1 MLKKISTAL
10 ALLAAAPLAQ
20 AGVVLTE
27 DWTGGTP
34 TGTTINPIGGTITVG
49 ARTWTA
55 TKNGGG
61 ALASAVQLTDFSGDL
76 KLDNTAAGTGTSD
89 YTILTTSG
97 LSGFVVGK
105 AITIELDVTDS
116 TPTTTSNQRTYVLV
130 ENATSHDGY
139 RIRFSTQTTSEEVFN
154 ATIINDGVDA
164 GDKKFDDL
172 NNGSGGFGIPNA
184 AGSWHAKM
192 SFIPVGADTKVIY
205 VVTGNGSTP
214 NLLAQNTWT
223 FPGAA
228 VEDAFDSVS
237 VWMRRPIAQV
247 DNIVISQDTDA
258 PALTLTGSSN
268 ITLNCGDAYTDAGAT
283 AIDAVEG
290 DMTSSIVEGGD
301 TVNTA
306 VAGTYIITYDISDN
320 SGNAATQ
327 LTRTVEV
334 QDLVDPTVALTGAST
349 VNVNCGANYSDAGAT
364 ANDDCSGLLT
374 PVPSGSVDTSTP
386 GDYIITYTAT
396 DAAGNDAS
404 VSRTVTVLNNCP
416 AILITPT
423 TATSVT
429 LESGEG
435 PVTFGITAQGTGTL
449 DYQWYFEGSAKTP
462 TQVSGATSSSYTI
475 NTVTQLDSGQY
486 YCAVTD
492 DFNLVNSAPF
502 TLNVLAEVPVAGF
515 LGLVGAAA
523 ATAAAGMAALRRKR

>member
-20 AGVVLTE
+20 AGVVFTE

-34 TGTTINPIGGTITVG
+34 TATTINPTGGTITVG
-49 ARTWTA
+49 PRTWTA
-55 TKNGGG
+55 TKNGAG

-76 KLDNTAAGTGTSD
+76 KLDNTAAGTGTGD
-89 YTILTTSG
+89 YTILTTGVSG
-97 LSGFVVGK
+97 LVAGK

-116 TPTTTSNQRTYVLV
+116 TPTTTSNQRIYVLV

-154 ATIINDGVDA
+154 ATVINDGVDA

-192 SFIPVGADTKVIY
+192 SFIPVGSDTKVIY

-214 NLLAQNTWT
+214 NLLAQNSWT
-223 FPGAA
+223 FPAA
-228 VEDAFDSVS
+228 TVEDAFDSVS

-247 DNIVISQDTDA
+247 DNIVITQDTDA
-258 PALTLTGSSN
+258 PALVLTGSSS
-268 ITLNCGDAYTDAGAT
+268 ITLNCGDAFSDDGAT
-283 AIDAVEG
+283 ATDAVEG
-290 DMTSSIVEGGD
+290 DLTSSIVFGGD

-306 VAGTYIITYDISDN
+306 VAGTYVITYNVSDHSN
-320 SGNAATQ
+320 NAATQ
-327 LTRTVEV
+327 VTRTVVV
-334 QDLVDPTVALTGAST
+334 QDLVDPIVTLTGAPT
-349 VNVNCGANYSDAGAT
+349 VNVDCGDNYSDAGAT
-364 ANDDCSGLLT
+364 ANDACSGVLT
-374 PVPSGSVDTSTP
+374 PVVSGSVNTTAP
-386 GDYIITYTAT
+386 GDYTITYTAT
-396 DAAGNDAS
+396 DASGNDAS

-416 AILITPT
+416 AIIITPT

-429 LESGEG
+429 LEAGQG

-449 DYQWYFEGSAKTP
+449 DYQWYFEGGAKTP
-462 TQVSGATSSSYTI
+462 TQISGATNSTYTI
-475 NTVTQLDSGQY
+475 STVTELDSGEY

-502 TLNVLAEVPVAGF
+502 TLNVTAEVPVAGL
-515 LGLVGAAA
+515 LGLFGAAA
-523 ATAAAGMAALRRKR
+523 ATAVAGMAALRRKH

>member
-1 MLKKISTAL
+1 MLKKIATAL
-10 ALLAAAPLAQ
+10 ALLAAAPLAP
-20 AGVVLTE
+20 AGVVFTE

-34 TGTTINPIGGTITVG
+34 TATTINPTGGTITVG
-49 ARTWTA
+49 PRTWTA
-55 TKNGGG
+55 TKNGAG

-76 KLDNTAAGTGTSD
+76 KLDNTAAGTGTGD

-116 TPTTTSNQRTYVLV
+116 TPATTSNQRTYVLV

-139 RIRFSTQTTSEEVFN
+139 RIRFSTQTISEEVFN

-172 NNGSGGFGIPNA
+172 NNGAGGFGVPNA

-247 DNIVISQDTDA
+247 DNVVISQDTDA
-258 PALTLTGSSN
+258 PVLTVTGSAN
-268 ITLNCGDAYTDAGAT
+268 VTLNCGDAYTDAGAT
-283 AIDAVEG
+283 ATDAVEG
-290 DMTSSIVEGGD
+290 DMTSSIVVGGD
-301 TVNTA
+301 TVNTG
-306 VAGTYIITYDISDN
+306 VAGTYVITYDISDN

-334 QDLVDPTVALTGAST
+334 EDLVDPIVTLTGAGT
-349 VNVNCGANYSDAGAT
+349 VSVNCGGFYTDAGAT
-364 ANDDCSGLLT
+364 ANDACSGVLT
-374 PVPSGSVDTSTP
+374 PVVNGSVNTAVP
-386 GDYIITYTAT
+386 GDYTITYTAT

-429 LESGEG
+429 LEEGEG
-435 PVTFGITAQGTGTL
+435 PVSFGITAQGTGTL
-449 DYQWYFEGSAKTP
+449 DYQWYFEGGAKAASQIFGETN
-462 TQVSGATSSSYTI
+462 ATITI
-475 NTVTQLDSGQY
+475 PVVGLDDDGQY
-486 YCAVTD
+486 YCEVTD
-492 DFNLVNSAPF
+492 DFNVVNSAPF
-502 TLNVLAEVPVAGF
+502 TLIVNAQVPVAGF
-515 LGLVGAAA
+515 LGLFGA
-523 ATAAAGMAALRRKR
+523 ATATAVAGMAALRRKR